1 VCGTLIGL
9 LSATRPFLGWRIV
22 GVAFTAQLLFT
33 GLSFSAFGVFVVPL
47 GEEFGA
53 TRAELGVGLAVV
65 FLVMGA
71 MGPLIGHWLDRG
83 LVRTLMVTGSLLA
96 CTGLMAL
103 SRATTLWQLGLI
115 FCGMV
120 GVGSALFG
128 ATPSMSLVANWFVRR
143 RGFAMG
149 VAVAGATVATLA
161 VPPLAAYLI
170 DAVGWRSA
178 LAILGGG
185 SLLIGLPVFATQAV
199 ARPELVGQAP
209 DGDPVS
215 ESPAAAAAPAE
226 IETRALVRD
235 PRLWTLA
242 VGFSLIFTSPIL
254 ITTALVPFGEDLG
267 FTRLDAAW
275 FFTAMGPFSLI
286 GKIAF
291 GAVADR
297 MALRIA
303 MWVVVLGNCLVWL
316 LLYTDPDYTLFLAI
330 GALYGLAIGAVGP
343 LNGLVM
349 ARCFGRE
356 AFGRASGLGGLAG
369 LPLIALAP
377 IVAGHLYDTTGSYHV
392 VFMLQSG
399 LLLLGGILVTFVRI
413 PRAGQELR

>member
-1 VCGTLIGL
+1 M
-9 LSATRPFLGWRIV
+9 
-22 GVAFTAQLLFT
+22 AQLLSL

-47 GEEFGA
+47 SEEFGA
-53 TRAELGVGLAVV
+53 SRAELGVGLAIV
-65 FLVMGA
+65 FLIMGVMG
-71 MGPLIGHWLDRG
+71 PPIGHWLDRG
-83 LVRTLMVTGSLLA
+83 LVKTLMVTGSLLA
-96 CTGLMAL
+96 GLGLMAL

-115 FCGMV
+115 FCGTV

-128 ATPSMSLVANWFVRR
+128 ATPSMSLVANWFVRQ
-143 RGFAMG
+143 RGLAMG
-149 VAVAGATVATLA
+149 IAVAGATVAALA

-170 DAVGWRSA
+170 DAMGWRSA
-178 LAILGGG
+178 LLILGGG
-185 SLLIGLPVFATQAV
+185 SLLIGLPVFTTQTI

-209 DGDPVS
+209 DGDPVD
-215 ESPAAAAAPAE
+215 EIQAATAPPAE
-226 IETRALVRD
+226 IETGALVRD

-254 ITTALVPFGEDLG
+254 MTTALIPFGEDLG
-267 FTRLDAAW
+267 FSRLDAAW
-275 FFTAMGPFSLI
+275 FFTAMGPFSLF
-286 GKIAF
+286 GKVAF

-303 MWVVVLGNCLVWL
+303 MWIVVLGNFCVWL
-316 LLYTDPDYTLFLAI
+316 LLYGDPDYTLFLGI
-330 GALYGLAIGAVGP
+330 GAFYGLAIGAVGP

-392 VFMLQSG
+392 VFLLQSG
-399 LLLLGGILVTFVRI
+399 LLLLGGALVTCVRI
-413 PRAGQELR
+413 PGAGQELR